1 MHFKGLDLNLLVA
14 LDALLE
20 ERNVSRAGERI
31 HLSQSAMSGALSRL
45 REHYQDPLLVQIG
58 RTLRLTELA
67 ESLVQP
73 VRAILLQIEV
83 AMNPTPAF
91 DPSTSTHAFAVMAS
105 DYGSIVLI
113 SEALR
118 RFEKTAPHITVE
130 IRPFSD
136 APLQAL
142 EHGDI
147 DLLVMARDFMSEEHP
162 VAPLFTDRFV
172 CVAWSGNSRIGDTI
186 SVEQF
191 VSLGHVVVKYGRKG
205 IAHFQEKFFESRG
218 YARRVEVVAT
228 SFSAVPH
235 FLLGTDRIA
244 VMHER
249 LAKVYAGVMPLKLLS
264 PPIDMPVLRQAMQ
277 WHTYRD
283 KDPASIWLRGQLAQI
298 GAVFIT

>member
-20 ERNVSRAGERI
+20 EQNVSRAGERV
-31 HLSQSAMSGALSRL
+31 HLSQSAMSGALARL
-45 REHYQDPLLVQIG
+45 REHYQDPLLVQVG
-58 RTLRLTELA
+58 RKLKLTELA

-83 AMNPTPAF
+83 TMNPTPAF
-91 DPSTSTHAFAVMAS
+91 DPGRSTRAFVVMAS

-118 RFEKTAPHITVE
+118 RLEKAAPHITVE

-136 APLQAL
+136 TPLESL
-142 EHGDI
+142 ERGDV
-147 DLLVMARDFMSEEHP
+147 DLLVMARDFLSEDHP
-162 VAPLFTDRFV
+162 IAPLFSDRFV
-172 CVAWSGNSRIGDTI
+172 CVAWSKNLLIEGNI

-191 VSLGHVVVKYGRKG
+191 VNLGHVVVKYGRKG
-205 IAHFQEKFFESRG
+205 IAHIQEKFFESRG
-218 YARRVEVVAT
+218 YVRRVEVVVG

-235 FLLGTDRIA
+235 FLVETDRIA

-249 LAKVYAGVMPLKLLS
+249 LAKEYAKVMPLKLLS
-264 PPIDMPVLRQAMQ
+264 PPIDMPSLNQAMQ

-283 KDPASIWLRGQLAQI
+283 KDPASIWFRGQLAQI
-298 GAVFIT
+298 SAGFA

>member
-20 ERNVSRAGERI
+20 EKNVSRAGERI

-58 RTLRLTELA
+58 RKFKLTELA

-73 VRAILLQIEV
+73 VRSILLQIEV

-91 DPSTSTHAFAVMAS
+91 DPARSTHAFVVMAS

-113 SEALR
+113 AEALR
-118 RFEKTAPHITVE
+118 RLEKLAPHITVE

-136 APLQAL
+136 APLESL
-142 EHGDI
+142 ERGDI
-147 DLLVMARDFMSEEHP
+147 DLLVIARDFLSDAHP
-162 VAPLFTDRFV
+162 SASLFSDRFV
-172 CVAWSGNSRIGDTI
+172 CVAWSKNSLIDDTI

-191 VSLGHVVVKYGRKG
+191 VNLGHVVVKYGSKG
-205 IAHFQEKFFESRG
+205 VAHIQEKFFAARG
-218 YARRVEVVAT
+218 YVRRVEIVAT

-235 FLLGTDRIA
+235 FLVGTDRIA

-249 LAKVYAGVMPLKLLS
+249 LAKEYASVMPLKLLA
-264 PPIDMPVLRQAMQ
+264 PPIEMPTLNQAMQ
-277 WHTYRD
+277 WHAYRD
-283 KDPASIWLRGQLAQI
+283 QDPASMWFRGQLARI
-298 GAVFIT
+298 SAGFA

>member
-20 ERNVSRAGERI
+20 EKNVSRAGERI

-58 RTLRLTELA
+58 RKFKLTELA

-73 VRAILLQIEV
+73 VRSLLLQIEV
-83 AMNPTPAF
+83 AMNPTPVF
-91 DPSTSTHAFAVMAS
+91 DATRSTHAFVVMAS

-113 SEALR
+113 AEALR
-118 RFEKTAPHITVE
+118 RLEKLAPHITVE

-136 APLQAL
+136 APLESL
-142 EHGDI
+142 ERGDI
-147 DLLVMARDFMSEEHP
+147 DLLVIARDFLSEAHP
-162 VAPLFTDRFV
+162 SAPLFADRFV
-172 CVAWSGNSRIGDTI
+172 CVACSKNSLIGDTI

-191 VSLGHVVVKYGRKG
+191 VNLGHVVVKYGKKG
-205 IAHFQEKFFESRG
+205 IAHIQEKFFESRG
-218 YARRVEVVAT
+218 YVRRVEIVAT

-235 FLLGTDRIA
+235 FLVGTDRIA

-249 LAKVYAGVMPLKLLS
+249 LAKKYASVMPLKLLA
-264 PPIDMPVLRQAMQ
+264 PPIEMPTLNQAMQ

-283 KDPASIWLRGQLAQI
+283 KDPASMWFRGQLARI
-298 GAVFIT
+298 SAGFT